1 MVFNALPIFHSF
13 GLTVGTLLPI
23 LAGIKTF
30 FYSSPLHY
38 RIVPEL
44 VYDTNATIMFGTNTF
59 LSNYARFAH
68 AYDFYSVRYIFA
80 GAEKLDEE
88 TRKVWSEKFG
98 VRIFEGY
105 GTTETSPAISTNTP
119 MHNKPGTV
127 GRLMPG
133 IKFKLEEIEG
143 ITDGKKLLV
152 KGPNVMKGYLLA
164 SNLGVIIPPQD
175 GWYDTGDIVA
185 IDDKGF
191 ISIKGRVKRFAKIAG
206 EMVSLTA
213 TEINIAKIDPKSA
226 HATVAIPDAKKGEQ
240 IILMTTSQTLKR
252 VDISAYFRENQ
263 ITELAVPKEI
273 MAVENLPLLGTGK
286 IDYVKVK
293 ELTKRAFS

>member
-1 MVFNALPIFHSF
+1 
-13 GLTVGTLLPI
+13 
-23 LAGIKTF
+23 
-30 FYSSPLHY
+30 
-38 RIVPEL
+38 
-44 VYDTNATIMFGTNTF
+44 
-59 LSNYARFAH
+59 
-68 AYDFYSVRYIFA
+68 
-80 GAEKLDEE
+80 
-88 TRKVWSEKFG
+88 
-98 VRIFEGY
+98 
-105 GTTETSPAISTNTP
+105 

-252 VDISAYFRENQ
+252 IDISAYFRENQ
-263 ITELAVPKEI
+263 ISELAVPKEI

-293 ELTKRAFS
+293 ELSKRAFS